1 VLHPR
6 LFRSLVR
13 PAAGVVAAVLLSVGI
28 GGCGSGSGSVPL
40 APAPPF
46 PEATQTQLN
55 AALNRARTALN
66 IPGVIVSLYIP
77 GQGTWETAVG
87 VEDKQTQQPIVA
99 GMHTRIGSITKTFT
113 VTAILQ
119 LADDK
124 KLQLDDPV
132 SKYLDF
138 VPNGHNITLRQMA
151 NMTSGLYSYT
161 KDDPWVDAMQANPH
175 RTYTAREVVDA
186 GFNHKPSSFSFTP
199 PGSSIDYSN
208 TNTVLLGMVIEKVS
222 GMPVQDFFAQRIFK
236 PLGLKN
242 PSWPTTAD
250 MPTPFSHGYTRQTP
264 DGSEADATFFN
275 PTWGDA
281 AGQLISDRDDLKVWT
296 RALGEGT
303 LLSPEMQQERL
314 TWAPYGSPTARYG
327 LGIGYYNGWIG
338 HTGSLPGYNTGA
350 YYLPSKKAVL
360 VIQTNT
366 DIPRIITPGPPRVQ
380 EEPVN
385 AVFREIAKIV
395 TPDNIPDGNDF
406 TDDDLPG
413 E

>member
-1 VLHPR
+1 V
-6 LFRSLVR
+6 FRTLAR
-13 PAAGVVAAVLLSVGI
+13 PAASVVATVLLSVGI
-28 GGCGSGSGSVPL
+28 GGCGSGSGKSPIL
-40 APAPPF
+40 PPPPF
-46 PEATQTQLN
+46 PQATQAKLESGLSRAR
-55 AALNRARTALN
+55 AALS

-77 GQGTWETAVG
+77 GEGLWETAVG
-87 VEDKQTQQPIVA
+87 VEDKQTQAPIVA

-124 KLQLDDPV
+124 KLSLDDPV

-138 VPNGHNITLRQMA
+138 VPNGQNITLRQMA

-161 KDDPWVDAMQANPH
+161 KDDPWVEALQANPY
-175 RTYTAREVVDA
+175 RTYTARELVDA

-222 GMPVQDFFAQRIFK
+222 GMPVQDFFSQRIFK
-236 PLGLKN
+236 PLGLGHT
-242 PSWPTTAD
+242 SWPTGAD
-250 MPTPFSHGYTRQTP
+250 MPSPFSHGYTRQTP

-275 PTWGDA
+275 PSWGNA
-281 AGQLISDRDDLKVWT
+281 AGQLTSDLQDLKTWT
-296 RALGEGT
+296 KALGEGT
-303 LLSPEMQQERL
+303 LLSPEMQRERL
-314 TWAPYGSPTARYG
+314 NWAPFGSPTFKYG
-327 LGIGYYNGWIG
+327 LGIGYFNGWIG

-366 DIPRIITPGPPRVQ
+366 DIPRIITPGNPPVQ
-380 EEPVN
+380 VEPVN
-385 AVFREIAKIV
+385 AVFREIAKV
-395 TPDNIPDGNDF
+395 VAPDNVPDGVDI